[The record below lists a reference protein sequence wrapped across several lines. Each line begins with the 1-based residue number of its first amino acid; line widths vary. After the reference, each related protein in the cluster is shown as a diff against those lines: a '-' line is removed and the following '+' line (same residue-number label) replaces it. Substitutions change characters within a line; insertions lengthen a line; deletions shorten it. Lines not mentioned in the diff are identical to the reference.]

1 MIFVNEA
8 DEWHDNGSNNLS
20 STNRDGPLERTV
32 EDAQKTCQSSPG
44 HPYLSVA
51 ASSPIPASSDS
62 GASLSLREASLMRC
76 FIQKIA
82 PWVSERDAARSM
94 ELDSV

>member
-1 MIFVNEA
+1 MVFVNEA
-8 DEWHDNGSNNLS
+8 DEWHDNQSNNLS
-20 STNRDGPLERTV
+20 STPQDGPLEKTV
-32 EDAQKTCQSSPG
+32 EDAQKTCQTSPG

-51 ASSPIPASSDS
+51 ANSPIPASPDS

-82 PWVSERDAARSM
+82 PWVSERDASRSM
-94 ELDSV
+94 VPDSV